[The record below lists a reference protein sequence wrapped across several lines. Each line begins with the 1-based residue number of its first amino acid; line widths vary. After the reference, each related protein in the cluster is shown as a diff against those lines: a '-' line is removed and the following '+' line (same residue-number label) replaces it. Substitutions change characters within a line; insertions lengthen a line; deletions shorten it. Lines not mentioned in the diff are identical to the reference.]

1 MNWYY
6 SVGQEQKGPVTDE
19 QLQGLAKD
27 GIITPD
33 TLVWREGLTEWQAY
47 RTVLGGAPAANVTT
61 AAPSGEA
68 RCVECGRAFPADQG
82 VKFGTAF
89 VCAGCKPKHVQRLQE
104 GVATGTA
111 MKYASFGERF
121 AAKFIDGILGWILG
135 SVLGFV
141 IGLAFGGRGGANQ
154 AAAFASGGAGLI
166 VGILY
171 GTLFIGAYG
180 ATPGKMA
187 LKLRV
192 VNADGSKVSYG
203 KACGRYFA
211 EILSSLT
218 CLIGYI
224 MAGFDDQ
231 HRALHDR
238 ICETRVIKR
247 N

>member
-27 GIITPD
+27 GVVTGD
-33 TLVWREGLTEWQAY
+33 TLVWREGLTEWQPY
-47 RTVLGGAPAANVTT
+47 RTALGGATAANATS

-68 RCVECGRAFPADQG
+68 RCVECGKTFPADQV
-82 VKFGTAF
+82 VKFGDAS

-104 GVATGTA
+104 GVATGVG

-121 AAKFIDGILGWILG
+121 AAKFIDGILNWIVG
-135 SVLGFV
+135 TVVGVV
-141 IGLAFGGRGGANQ
+141 IGLTFGGKGGPNPAVVI
-154 AAAFASGGAGLI
+154 ASGGVGFI
-166 VGILY
+166 IGILY
-171 GTLFIGAYG
+171 GTFFIGRFG

-211 EILSSLT
+211 EILSSLI

-231 HRALHDR
+231 RRALHDR
-238 ICETRVIKR
+238 ICETRVIKL